1 MQAAR
6 VELVPAVE
14 GGLLGVV
21 HQDELLAKAEPA
33 GVGARSEGLATIYI
47 YIYIELV
54 DVKSAN
60 HWIFSFITKSF
71 KQFCGCYHQTK
82 SKKT

>member
-14 GGLLGVV
+14 GGQLGVV

-33 GVGARSEGLATIYI
+33 GVGARSEGPRPST
-47 YIYIELV
+47 
-54 DVKSAN
+54 
-60 HWIFSFITKSF
+60 
-71 KQFCGCYHQTK
+71 
-82 SKKT
+82 